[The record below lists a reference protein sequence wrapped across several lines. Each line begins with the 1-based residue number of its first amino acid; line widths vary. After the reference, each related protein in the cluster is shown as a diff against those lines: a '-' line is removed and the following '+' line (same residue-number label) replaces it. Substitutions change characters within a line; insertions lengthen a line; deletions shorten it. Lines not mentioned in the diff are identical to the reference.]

1 MIVGLLSLYLS
12 VNTFASEDMQA
23 ISKTIFAFAKAGD
36 ENNADELANYLDENY
51 RIVLNQLF
59 GSETVSIMDRQ
70 TYLDKI
76 RSKEFGGD
84 KREVIIES
92 ITLNGN
98 TAYVKVIMKGKMMT
112 TISLIGLVKNKDGIW
127 KLISDIPVIF

>member
-1 MIVGLLSLYLS
+1 MITGLLSLILS

-23 ISKTIFAFAKAGD
+23 ITTTIFAFAEAGD

-51 RIVLNQLF
+51 RIVMNQLF

-76 RSKEFGGD
+76 KSKEFGGD

-98 TAYVKVIMKGKMMT
+98 TAYVKVIMKGKMMS

-127 KLISDIPVIF
+127 KLISDILVIF